1 MSDIFDNF
9 SKILKKDLVPILV
22 KYFKDPN
29 NKISD
34 NLSEF
39 IQDPQTLLT
48 DIYEKFSRNKNI
60 DNNQTNY
67 SDSENINTIDII
79 VDDEYDELL
88 QRLNLIQENMIQI
101 EKILKDKN

>member
-9 SKILKKDLVPILV
+9 SKIFKKDLVPILV

-29 NKISD
+29 NKITD
-34 NLSEF
+34 NLNEF
-39 IQDPQTLLT
+39 LQDPQTLLT
-48 DIYEKFSRNKNI
+48 DIYEKFLRNKNI
-60 DNNQTNY
+60 VNNQTNY
-67 SDSENINTIDII
+67 SDSENMNTIDIV